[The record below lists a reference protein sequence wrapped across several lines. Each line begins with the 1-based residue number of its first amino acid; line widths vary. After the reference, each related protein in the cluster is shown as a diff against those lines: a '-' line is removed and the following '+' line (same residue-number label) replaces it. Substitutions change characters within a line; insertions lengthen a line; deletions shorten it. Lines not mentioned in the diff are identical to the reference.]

1 MKFALF
7 YEIPVAR
14 PWTAE
19 SEHRAY
25 KEVLEQAQLADTLGY
40 HSVWS
45 VEHHFSEEFS
55 HCSNP
60 EVLYGAI
67 AATTK
72 NLRIGYGVRLM
83 PRPYNHPVRT
93 AESVAVLDLIS
104 DGRVEFGTG
113 RSATRDEL
121 EGFGIHPDETRDMW
135 EEALRMT
142 VNCWV
147 NDEAEFSGQFWNMPK
162 RRVVPKPLQ
171 GPHPPLWGA
180 TTSPDGHRVMGQH
193 GLGVCSFTVGL
204 PPEDLKSRIDMYRQG
219 LTECTDPIGAFI
231 NDRVATFTM
240 VHCAPDRDE
249 AIAQAKESFE
259 WYVTESNR
267 RIATVAEWMEEMNQT
282 DLGTYDYT
290 AKTRAANA
298 AGKTKIPIQ
307 RLFESGAAVVGS
319 PEDCVETAKRYE
331 AAGCDI
337 LLCLVNPY
345 KMPHDQVMRSIEL
358 IGKEVI
364 PHFA

>member
-19 SEHRAY
+19 SEHQAY
-25 KEVLEQAQLADTLGY
+25 KEVLAQAQLADGLGF

-121 EGFGIHPDETRDMW
+121 EGFGINPDDTRDMW

-147 NDEAEFSGQFWNMPK
+147 NDEASFDGKYWSMPK

-180 TTSPDGHRVMGQH
+180 TTSGDGHRVMGQH

-204 PPEDLKSRIDMYRQG
+204 PPEDLKERIDLYRQG
-219 LTECTDPIGAFI
+219 IAECTEPIGAFV
-231 NDRVATFTM
+231 NDQVATFTM
-240 VHCAPDRDE
+240 VHCAPSRDE
-249 AIAQAKESFE
+249 ALAQARESFE

-267 RIATVAEWMEEMNQT
+267 RIGTLAEWMHEMQQ
-282 DLGTYDYT
+282 DLGTYEY
-290 AKTRAANA
+290 AARTKA
-298 AGKTKIPIQ
+298 ASDAGKTKIPIE
-307 RLFESGAAVVGS
+307 RLFESGAAVVGT
-319 PEDCVETAKRYE
+319 PEDCVETARRYE

-358 IGKEVI
+358 IGTEVI
-364 PHFA
+364 PAFA